1 MAIRICEGY
10 EDPMFEEVKDKFY
23 NHFTPD
29 DWDYI
34 IIGPTFWRVQ
44 ILAEKLMICDYQ
56 IEKVDGEWMAVT
68 YHS

>member
-10 EDPMFEEVKDKFY
+10 TDPMFEEVRDQFY

-34 IIGPTFWRVQ
+34 IVGPTKWGVEM
-44 ILAEKLMICDYQ
+44 IAEKLMVCDYQ
-56 IEKVDGEWMAVT
+56 IEKIGNEWFAVT